1 MSAVPGPFPPA
12 RLLAV
17 LGLLLAALPGC
28 TRERAAAEP
37 PDSALVSAALD
48 GATLDGPA
56 QAAAAPAAP
65 APAAPAQ
72 AAPPQVTPAQVTP
85 AQFGGLRWLAGTWRG
100 RMPDGKYF
108 YERYAFAN
116 DSTIAV
122 SYFADSTLA
131 RQSGADS
138 VVLRGG
144 RLGFDRAT
152 AVRVDDTGVDFAM
165 GASGESGFVWSPR
178 GRAGWVAT
186 LRGRN
191 AAGRPYTVVY
201 RMEPYTPTGG

>member
-1 MSAVPGPFPPA
+1 MSAVPGPTLVARPA
-12 RLLAV
+12 AV
-17 LGLLLAALPGC
+17 GLLLALALHGC
-28 TRERAAAEP
+28 ARERAAAQP

-56 QAAAAPAAP
+56 TQPA
-65 APAAPAQ
+65 
-72 AAPPQVTPAQVTP
+72 PAQVTP

-100 RMPDGKYF
+100 RMPDGAYF

-131 RQSGADS
+131 RQSRADS

-144 RLGFDRAT
+144 RVHFERAT
-152 AVRVDDTGVDFAM
+152 AVRLDSAGVDFAT
-165 GASGESGFVWSPR
+165 GAGGASGFVWSPR
-178 GRAGWVAT
+178 GKAGWVAT
-186 LRGRN
+186 LRGTK
-191 AAGRPYTVVY
+191 GDGSPYTVVY
-201 RMEPYTPTGG
+201 EMEPFPPPGG